1 MKLVHL
7 IRILSFFTFIAYRL
21 HFSKILPTSTSK
33 EDVVS
38 LLDIADACISS
49 PFLSHFTLLMFTL
62 GLASTS
68 QVSEN
73 RFPAITVVV
82 VAGEILKVGL
92 TEYSRLY

>member
-7 IRILSFFTFIAYRL
+7 IKILSFITFIAYRL
-21 HFSKILPTSTSK
+21 NFLEVLPTSISK
-33 EDVVS
+33 VDVVS

-49 PFLSHFTLLMFTL
+49 PSLSHRTLPMFTL

-82 VAGEILKVGL
+82 VAGEILKVGP